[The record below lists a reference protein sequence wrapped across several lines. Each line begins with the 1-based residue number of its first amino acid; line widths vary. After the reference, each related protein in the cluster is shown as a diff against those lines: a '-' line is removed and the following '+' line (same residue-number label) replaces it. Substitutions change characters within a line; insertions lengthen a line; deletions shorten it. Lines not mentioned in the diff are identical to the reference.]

1 MPPAA
6 NANPGSKMKYMYGHG
21 SVHSPRNNGGF
32 SSFTGE
38 GGQKK
43 ANFVSPNKSP
53 EKGGKQLQI
62 GGAPAS
68 INPNESLNLRGL
80 VQIKAYDSQYTDEL
94 PTVQCNL
101 LPSQLDHLKVLI
113 CEQEDKKHPK
123 LTNEAQGRFEIE
135 K

>member
-1 MPPAA
+1 
-6 NANPGSKMKYMYGHG
+6 
-21 SVHSPRNNGGF
+21 
-32 SSFTGE
+32 
-38 GGQKK
+38 
-43 ANFVSPNKSP
+43 
-53 EKGGKQLQI
+53 
-62 GGAPAS
+62 
-68 INPNESLNLRGL
+68 

-123 LTNEAQGRFEIE
+123 LTAEASSRFEIE